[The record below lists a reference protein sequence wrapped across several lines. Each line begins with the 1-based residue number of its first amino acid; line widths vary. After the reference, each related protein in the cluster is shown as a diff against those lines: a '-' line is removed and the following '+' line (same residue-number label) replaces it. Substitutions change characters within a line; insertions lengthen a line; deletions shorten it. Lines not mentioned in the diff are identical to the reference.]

1 MFSELKHFCFQTN
14 TIYKAECTLK
24 QGEQQQQQQRRP
36 LMEAEKRLSKTLV
49 YFLPSGGREAF
60 EDEKQWRT
68 TKTKN
73 EEKSS
78 YEQNFARSIF
88 LAGRAARPRPS
99 GPLGRQ
105 LLAGKASA
113 SFQYR
118 FCTLA
123 FLCRPPSKCYNG
135 EGFRTSRDS
144 FSSLAALTISVH
156 RNY

>member
-24 QGEQQQQQQRRP
+24 QGEQKQQQRRP

-88 LAGRAARPRPS
+88 LAGRVTRPRPS

-105 LLAGKASA
+105 LLGKKGFSKFPVSVLYFGLSLSA
-113 SFQYR
+113 
-118 FCTLA
+118 A
-123 FLCRPPSKCYNG
+123 
-135 EGFRTSRDS
+135 E
-144 FSSLAALTISVH
+144 
-156 RNY
+156 